1 MYSICYRESTECIV
15 LAIRGPQKVF
25 AIGGHRMYS
34 ICYKGA
40 TESIC
45 YRESTECVVLAI
57 GSPQN
62 V

>member
-15 LAIRGPQKVF
+15 LAI
-25 AIGGHRMYS
+25 GGHRMYS
-34 ICYKGA
+34 ICY
-40 TESIC
+40 
-45 YRESTECVVLAI
+45 RESTECIVFAI